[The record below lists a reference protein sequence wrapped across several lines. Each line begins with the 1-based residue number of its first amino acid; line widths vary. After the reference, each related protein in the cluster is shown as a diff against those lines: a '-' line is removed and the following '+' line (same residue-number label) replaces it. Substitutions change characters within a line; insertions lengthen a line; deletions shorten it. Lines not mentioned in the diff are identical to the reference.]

1 MSVTIKQIAERT
13 GLSIPT
19 VGNVLGRASARYSEV
34 TRRKVFAA
42 VEEMGYRPNSS
53 ARAIRQGKIGCAAL
67 VLSRNR
73 FQILSHLPAGLLDG
87 VDQELSLHNM
97 HLSVSLLSDE
107 ELSSD
112 DFIPKVLREY
122 LADGMLVNYTH
133 EIPERM
139 LELIRAHHT
148 PAVWMNAKLS
158 ADCVHP
164 DDRAAAYRATADLIR
179 RGHRRIAFVH
189 LNSPTVY
196 SGKNFEQARPSFHF
210 SVVDRLAG
218 YSAAMKSAGLDP
230 QICFNDRFVA
240 DEQVVRVSA
249 SLLTEPD
256 RPTAI
261 IAYSENEASP
271 VLFAACKLGLAVPRD
286 LTVLCFAP
294 TDQRIAGI
302 LVPAIAVPT
311 AELGRRA
318 VRMLLRKI
326 DSPNDPC
333 ECEAVPYEPLGAEA
347 IAAPAATKSK

>member
-87 VDQELSLHNM
+87 VDAELSLHNM

-164 DDRAAAYRATADLIR
+164 DDRGAAHMATSQLVR
-179 RGHRRIAFVH
+179 RGHRRIALVH
-189 LNSPTVY
+189 LNSPEVY
-196 SGKNFEQARPSFHF
+196 PGKTFEEARPSFHY
-210 SVVDRLAG
+210 SVVDRFAG
-218 YSAAMKSAGLDP
+218 YSAAMKGAGLST
-230 QICFNDRFVA
+230 QICFDDRFVA
-240 DEQVVRVSA
+240 DEDVVRVCA
-249 SLLTEPD
+249 TLLTGPD

-261 IAYSENEASP
+261 IAYSEYEAAP
-271 VLFAACKLGLAVPRD
+271 VLFAASKLGLSVPRD

-311 AELGRRA
+311 AEIGRRA

-326 DSPNDPC
+326 DSPNDSC
-333 ECEAVPYEPLGAEA
+333 DREGVPYEALNADS
-347 IAAPAATKSK
+347 IAAPAAMKAK